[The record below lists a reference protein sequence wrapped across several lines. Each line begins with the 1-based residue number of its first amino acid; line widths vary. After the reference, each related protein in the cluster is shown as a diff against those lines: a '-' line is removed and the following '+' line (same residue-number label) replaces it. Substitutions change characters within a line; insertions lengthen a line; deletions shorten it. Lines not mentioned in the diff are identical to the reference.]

1 MRSDFP
7 SREMVMHVRKA
18 YPVGC
23 RVVMDAMDDSQAPP
37 VGTQGIVLGVDDIA
51 SVMVAWD
58 NGGGLS
64 VAYGADRCHKI
75 ATEEEARTTLEWYA
89 KRQRQENARCPRCG
103 ARMDGPTTRHALSRR
118 LNIYISDDCGMKE
131 ALEDAG
137 MLEKLPLMK
146 WAAIEEPQNGGGAW
160 KE

>member
-1 MRSDFP
+1 
-7 SREMVMHVRKA
+7 
-18 YPVGC
+18 
-23 RVVMDAMDDSQAPP
+23 
-37 VGTQGIVLGVDDIA
+37 
-51 SVMVAWD
+51 MVAWD

-75 ATEEEARTTLEWYA
+75 STEEEARTTLEWYA
-89 KRQRQENARCPRCG
+89 KRQRQVNARCPRCG
-103 ARMDGPTTRHALSRR
+103 VLMDGPTTRHALSRR

-137 MLEKLPLMK
+137 MLDKLPLMK

-160 KE
+160 KD